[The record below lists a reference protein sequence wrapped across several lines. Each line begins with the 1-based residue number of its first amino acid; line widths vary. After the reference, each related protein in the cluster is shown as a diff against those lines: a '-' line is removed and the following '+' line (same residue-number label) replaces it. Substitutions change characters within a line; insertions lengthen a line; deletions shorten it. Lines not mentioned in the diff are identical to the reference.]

1 MHISKAPVSS
11 QSDSAATSSIRPS
24 KNIEN
29 DPRTVNRVGDPEPE
43 DSTLSALS
51 KQLSAAAQ
59 RALARDGELSRTQL
73 AALATSIYEKLM
85 GATYTLSKSV
95 HDEFLP
101 DTDNPELLD
110 RAQRAND
117 FAKGLGPNPFAG
129 LSAEQLSLITY
140 DESGDFTI
148 NERRAAA
155 LELGRQRSEWTVYIT
170 QKMEGERLKTGG
182 NEQGIREIIEY
193 YRALPP
199 IEEAQIQGNWEVDF
213 MMLLSRHEDELPE
226 WNTTLIGRMANEWRK
241 EDAASNVPTELS
253 DNASRLK
260 EGNP

>member
-1 MHISKAPVSS
+1 MHISKTPVSGRP
-11 QSDSAATSSIRPS
+11 DSAATSSIRHS
-24 KNIEN
+24 QNSEN
-29 DPRTVNRVGDPEPE
+29 DSQTIKEAGNSQSE

-59 RALARDGELSRTQL
+59 RALTRDSELSRDQL
-73 AALATSIYEKLM
+73 AALAASIYEKLM
-85 GATYTLSKSV
+85 GATYALSKSV
-95 HDEFLP
+95 HYDFLP
-101 DTDNPELLD
+101 KTDNPELLD

-117 FAKGLGPNPFAG
+117 FAKGQGPNPFAG

-170 QKMEGERLKTGG
+170 EKMESERQRTGG
-182 NEQGIREIIEY
+182 NAQGIREIVEY

-213 MMLLSRHEDELPE
+213 MMLLSHQEEDLPE
-226 WNTTLIGRMANEWRK
+226 WNTTLISRMANEWNK
-241 EDAASNVPTELS
+241 EDAASNVPPEPS
-253 DNASRLK
+253 DNASWVK
-260 EGNP
+260 DGKP